1 MSRNQPASS
10 PQQLHLT
17 LSPPSQVDIM
27 EDYSEKTE
35 VESNDDY
42 DQFLNQNLPRSGLTS
57 SASSIT
63 AFDPLSSADRE
74 RAYHSDSDDD
84 LAKGNL
90 SSARRLLSNRYVDE
104 EEAPEPKKQAPE
116 HVTWGS
122 LPHKGQLMIL
132 FLCRMVDF
140 LQVAT
145 LQAYIFYQLKHMAQ
159 QQILD
164 TDSTGTPSNYV
175 V

>member
-1 MSRNQPASS
+1 MAQNHIATTSQP
-10 PQQLHLT
+10 HLT
-17 LSPPSQVDIM
+17 ISPPSQVNLV
-27 EDYSEKTE
+27 EDYNEK
-35 VESNDDY
+35 VDRESNDDY
-42 DQFLNQNLPRSGLTS
+42 DQFLNQNMPRSGLTS

-74 RAYHSDSDDD
+74 KVYHSDSEDEM
-84 LAKGNL
+84 AKDYS
-90 SSARRLLSNRYVDE
+90 SSARLLSNRYEDE
-104 EEAPEPKKQAPE
+104 ETAPEPKKAGPE
-116 HVTWGS
+116 HVTWAS
-122 LPHKGQLMIL
+122 LPRKGQLLIL

-164 TDSTGTPSNYV
+164 TDSTGMFMC
-175 V
+175 

>member
-1 MSRNQPASS
+1 
-10 PQQLHLT
+10 
-17 LSPPSQVDIM
+17 M
-27 EDYSEKTE
+27 ENYDEKAE

-42 DQFLNQNLPRSGLTS
+42 DHFLNQNMPRSGLTS

-74 RAYHSDSDDD
+74 KVYHSDSEDELPKDYS
-84 LAKGNL
+84 
-90 SSARRLLSNRYVDE
+90 SSARLLANRYEDE
-104 EEAPEPKKQAPE
+104 ERAPEPKKSGPE

-122 LPHKGQLMIL
+122 LPHKGQLLIL

-164 TDSTGTPSNYV
+164 TDSTGMLP
-175 V
+175 